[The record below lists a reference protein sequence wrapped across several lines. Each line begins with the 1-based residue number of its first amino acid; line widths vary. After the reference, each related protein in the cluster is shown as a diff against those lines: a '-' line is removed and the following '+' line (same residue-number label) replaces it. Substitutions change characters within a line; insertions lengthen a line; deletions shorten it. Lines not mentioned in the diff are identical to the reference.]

1 MADREILRLKEI
13 LETKVYALPSDPL
26 NCCRIEFTKIVNEA
40 WILAKQ
46 NGLDITKDKIE
57 TMRFVSKHFSRN
69 IMGKVGG
76 TILKL
81 AGLK

>member
-1 MADREILRLKEI
+1 
-13 LETKVYALPSDPL
+13 V
-26 NCCRIEFTKIVNEA
+26 

-46 NGLDITKDKIE
+46 NGLDITKDKRD
-57 TMRFVSKHFSRN
+57 TMRFVSIYFPKS